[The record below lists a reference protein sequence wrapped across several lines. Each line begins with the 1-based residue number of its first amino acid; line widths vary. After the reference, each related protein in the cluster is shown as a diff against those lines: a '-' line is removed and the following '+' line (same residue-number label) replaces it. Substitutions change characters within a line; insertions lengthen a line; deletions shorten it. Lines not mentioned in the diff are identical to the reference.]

1 MQHVPNTRNQPQHTL
16 GNLLM
21 NPDCV
26 SAMFDYAVICACHDH
41 YGHLQF
47 PIAAL
52 HRAHC
57 RNHRGG
63 ILSLGADLRW
73 S

>member
-1 MQHVPNTRNQPQHTL
+1 MKPGSVF
-16 GNLLM
+16 
-21 NPDCV
+21 
-26 SAMFDYAVICACHDH
+26 AMIDDAVVCACHDQ